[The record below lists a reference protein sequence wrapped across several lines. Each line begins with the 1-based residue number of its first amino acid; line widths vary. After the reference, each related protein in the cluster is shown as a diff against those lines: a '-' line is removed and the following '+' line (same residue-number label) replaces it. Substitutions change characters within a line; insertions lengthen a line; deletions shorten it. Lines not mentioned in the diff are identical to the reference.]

1 VNKAQIK
8 AAEVLANQRMAF
20 EKKVRS
26 LLGHVAVI
34 GSRENRVKAAD
45 LDRVFNA
52 LQYKG
57 EYGPAAEALA
67 AEIASREPVGAAVHA
82 QKAEAVKHAEKGARD
97 HALKLLAELAAQGG
111 NLNAYAPY
119 PRSRG
124 WSRSAADE
132 AAINKHNLVLRLT
145 KPNESVGYQ
154 SYSTDPNRPYFRVM
168 DEEAVEKFVADA
180 MGDAALQYDMFI
192 CKMVAKIGPAQS
204 AELSGSHV
212 WGYSFLD
219 VVKPDGS
226 RERWKTQQIVNYSKY
241 GRPYYQW
248 PSRKVK

>member
-1 VNKAQIK
+1 MPTKAELK

-57 EYGPAAEALA
+57 EYGPAAEAFA

-82 QKAEAVKHAEKGARD
+82 QKADAVAFAEKHARAYVGRVAAKLREHDWDFEAAYPSPRGMSSWDPRYKAIQQERSNV
-97 HALKLLAELAAQGG
+97 HALVEQDPSK
-111 NLNAYAPY
+111 
-119 PRSRG
+119 
-124 WSRSAADE
+124 
-132 AAINKHNLVLRLT
+132 
-145 KPNESVGYQ
+145 GYQ
-154 SYSTDPNRPYFRVM
+154 SYGRAPYVVVM
-168 DEEAVEKFVADA
+168 SPRGVERFVDNARQS
-180 MGDAALQYDMFI
+180 AALQYDMFI
-192 CKMVAKIGPAQS
+192 CKMVAKIGPAKS
-204 AELSGSHV
+204 AELEGDHV
-212 WGYSFLD
+212 WGHSFLN
-219 VVKPDGS
+219 VELADGS
-226 RERWKTQQIVNYSKY
+226 RERWKTQQITNYTKY
-241 GRPYYQW
+241 GDPYLQW